1 MRRPWHVAL
10 VFFICLAV
18 VLVAMGWVS
27 VTALQL
33 NQREVAARQQADLEE
48 RVRLALWRMD
58 SSLAPLLARE
68 NGRPYFAYT
77 PFYPVERAY
86 TRMFSPIEY
95 GEVLVPSRLLIELLP
110 EVLLYF
116 QFAPDGELTSPQ
128 VPVGNMRDLA
138 EARYTTAE
146 QIETAAAQL
155 QRFRSLIARNTLL
168 SALPDVPDSLLTSSR
183 PISLSPPLQLGHAQR
198 HPSEQQDPSSI
209 GQKARSVAERA
220 GRAQQYRQQAQE
232 LTQSNV
238 MVTLPSGDISG
249 GVMTPMWSGDVLLLA
264 RRVRVDG
271 GEYVQGCWLD
281 WPAIRQDLLARI
293 ADLLPEADLQPASST
308 DLDEESRQLGACP
321 VQLVPG
327 EVRPATSKLD
337 SPILLSLAVAWAC
350 VVLAAVAVGVLLVG
364 TLSLSERRGAFVSA
378 VTHELRTPLTA
389 FRLYTDMLTD
399 QAADDEEARR
409 RYLQTLSN
417 EAGRLQHLVENVLA
431 YARLE
436 RGRSRASVERL
447 RFEHLLD
454 QVREPLEQRAE
465 HGRMD
470 LAVEIDDAARVAH
483 VCVDPS
489 AFERIVFN
497 LVDNACKY
505 AASGEKREVR
515 IAATRAGKQL
525 VVRVRDY
532 GPGIAAAD
540 LRRLFRPFHKS
551 ARDAA
556 HSAPGVG
563 LGLALSQRLAHA
575 MGGDLYLDATVRD
588 GACFVVTLPVV

>member
-18 VLVAMGWVS
+18 VLAATGWVS
-27 VTALQL
+27 VTALQM

-95 GEVLVPSRLLIELLP
+95 GDVLVPSPLLVESLP

-116 QFAPDGELTSPQ
+116 QLAPDGELTSPQ

-146 QIETAAAQL
+146 QVEIAAGRL
-155 QRFRSLIARNTLL
+155 RRFRGLITGDALF
-168 SALPDVPDSLLTSSR
+168 SALPDAPGPPRAPVEAGSPS
-183 PISLSPPLQLGHAQR
+183 PLSQPERAPQFPFGQR
-198 HPSEQQDPSSI
+198 DPSTL
-209 GQKARSVAERA
+209 GQKARSLAERS
-220 GRAQQYRQQAQE
+220 GRAQQLRQQAQQ
-232 LTQSNV
+232 LAQSNV
-238 MVTLPSGDISG
+238 MVALPFGDISG
-249 GVMTPMWSGDVLLLA
+249 GVMTPTWSGEALLLA

-281 WPAIRQDLLARI
+281 WPAIRQDLLARV
-293 ADLLPEADLQPASST
+293 ADLLPNADLQPASST
-308 DLDEESRQLGACP
+308 GPDEESRQLAACP

-327 EVRPATSKLD
+327 EVRPSPSKLD
-337 SPILLSLAVAWAC
+337 SPILLSLAVAWGC
-350 VVLAAVAVGVLLVG
+350 VVLAAVAVGLLLVG

-409 RYLQTLSN
+409 RYTQTLSN
-417 EAGRLQHLVENVLA
+417 EAARLQHLVENVLA

-436 RGRSRASVERL
+436 RNRARAFAERV
-447 RFEHLLD
+447 RFDRLLD
-454 QVREPLEQRAE
+454 RVREPLERRAE
-465 HGRMD
+465 HGGMN
-470 LAVEIDDAARVAH
+470 LIIEVDDAARAAH
-483 VCVDPS
+483 VRVDPS
-489 AFERIVFN
+489 AFERIVLN

-505 AASGEKREVR
+505 AASGERREVR
-515 IAATRAGKQL
+515 IAASRAGKQI
-525 VVRVRDY
+525 VVRVRDC
-532 GPGIAAAD
+532 GPGIAVAD

-563 LGLALSQRLAHA
+563 LGLALSQRLART

-588 GACFVVTLPVV
+588 GACFVVALPVA

>member
-1 MRRPWHVAL
+1 MRRPWHIAL

-77 PFYPVERAY
+77 PFHPVERAY

-95 GEVLVPSRLLIELLP
+95 GDVLVPSPLLIELLP

-146 QIETAAAQL
+146 QIETAAARL
-155 QRFRSLIARNTLL
+155 QTFRALIAGNTLL
-168 SALPDVPDSLLTSSR
+168 AALPDAPDSPLTV
-183 PISLSPPLQLGHAQR
+183 PGSLSVSAPFQPEEGERRL
-198 HPSEQQDPSSI
+198 SVQQDSSGT
-209 GQKARSVAERA
+209 GQKARSLAERA
-220 GRAQQYRQQAQE
+220 NRAQQFRQQAQE

-238 MVTLPSGDISG
+238 MIALPSGDISG
-249 GVMTPMWSGDVLLLA
+249 SIMTPIWSGDVLLLA

-281 WPAIRQDLLARI
+281 WPAIRQDLLTRI
-293 ADLLPEADLQPASST
+293 ADLLPEAHLQPAPST
-308 DLDEESRQLGACP
+308 GADEESRQLAACP

-327 EVRPATSKLD
+327 EVRPASSKLE
-337 SPILLSLAVAWAC
+337 SPILLSLAVAWGC

-399 QAADDEEARR
+399 QAADDEETRR

-436 RGRSRASVERL
+436 RGRSRASAERL
-447 RFEHLLD
+447 RFDHLLD
-454 QVREPLEQRAE
+454 RLREPLQQRAE

-470 LAVEIDDAARVAH
+470 LAVGIDDAARVAH
-483 VCVDPS
+483 VRADPS
-489 AFERIVFN
+489 AFERILFN

-505 AASGEKREVR
+505 AASGDRREVR
-515 IAATRAGKQL
+515 IAATRAGKQV
-525 VVRVRDY
+525 VVRVRDR
-532 GPGIAAAD
+532 GPGVAAAD
-540 LRRLFRPFHKS
+540 LSRLFRPFHKS

-563 LGLALSQRLAHA
+563 LGLALSQRLART
-575 MGGDLYLDATVRD
+575 MGGDLYLDESVRD
-588 GACFVVTLPVV
+588 GACFVVMLPVV